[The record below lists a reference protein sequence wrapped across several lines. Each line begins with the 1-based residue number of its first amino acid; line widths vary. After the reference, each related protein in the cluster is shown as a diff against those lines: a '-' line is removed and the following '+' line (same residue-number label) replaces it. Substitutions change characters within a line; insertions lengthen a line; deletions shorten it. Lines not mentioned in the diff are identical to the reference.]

1 MELGLENSLEKSLS
15 ARTAFAASDGWNA
28 SQNTYSLRLRHNF
41 EFGKHSPPMFVS
53 TLQQE
58 VLETLKPEKQ
68 PSNMMSNLFI
78 TKVEVI
84 VGASSIVGKEKL
96 P

>member
-1 MELGLENSLEKSLS
+1 
-15 ARTAFAASDGWNA
+15 
-28 SQNTYSLRLRHNF
+28 
-41 EFGKHSPPMFVS
+41 MFVS

-68 PSNMMSNLFI
+68 PSYMMSNLFI